1 MTLDNR
7 DDVPAPAPADNA
19 PTASRPLRPR
29 VLPWVVL
36 ACTLLSTFAVAYY
49 VWSKDRLRADSAAR
63 EAAQAARDRIETRL
77 NNYALLLRG
86 AAGLMSNHLLEGSDQ
101 IPSRHSEFSTYVRR
115 LELPQNY
122 ASVRGIGFN
131 LRLRADERERFET
144 AMRRAGVENFAVWSN
159 EPAQEKVEEVFPL

>member
-19 PTASRPLRPR
+19 PTASRPVRPR

-63 EAAQAARDRIETRL
+63 EAAQAARDRIESRL
-77 NNYALLLRG
+77 NTYALMLRG
-86 AAGLMSNHLLEGSDQ
+86 VAGMMSNRLHEGSDNV
-101 IPSRHSEFSTYVRR
+101 PHHRDEFSTYVQR

-122 ASVRGIGFN
+122 SSVRALGFS
-131 LRLRADERERFET
+131 LRLRADERERFEQT
-144 AMRRAGVENFAVWSN
+144 MREGGNADFRVWSR
-159 EPAQEKVEEVFPL
+159 EPGHE

>member
-63 EAAQAARDRIETRL
+63 EATRSARDRIQSRL
-77 NNYALLLRG
+77 DSYVLLLRG
-86 AAGLMSNHLLEGSDQ
+86 AAGLMSNRLSEGADSV
-101 IPSRHSEFSTYVRR
+101 PALRGEFATYV
-115 LELPQNY
+115 
-122 ASVRGIGFN
+122 
-131 LRLRADERERFET
+131 ER
-144 AMRRAGVENFAVWSN
+144 
-159 EPAQEKVEEVFPL
+159 